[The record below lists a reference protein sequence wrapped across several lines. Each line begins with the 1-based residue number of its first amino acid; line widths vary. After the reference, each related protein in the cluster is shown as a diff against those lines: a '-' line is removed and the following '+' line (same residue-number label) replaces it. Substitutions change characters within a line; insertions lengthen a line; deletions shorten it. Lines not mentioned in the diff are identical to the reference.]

1 MLVRESEMGAYLGP
15 GPELDAAARLV
26 ATDPHFDVFDWDRQR
41 LILGKCSRL
50 PDDEDHQAGRYGIDF
65 HRALPPFE
73 GASGFVCDWG
83 EGPIE
88 VNAYN
93 YAQYLPR
100 SLKFRQFTAN
110 LAFAAQTREEYQA
123 KCRIYQK
130 FYHHMYNS
138 ASQIIWASPHSGEV
152 CRPPDDYH
160 PFPQSETDAWTAR
173 VMVRCAAP
181 QARGKKRIL
190 ISLHSTDYFGTL
202 LDIGDFGLPQNH
214 LLSQAVA
221 QVRENFSGPISK
233 VIPAYR
239 DYILPYT
246 KVRLE
251 WFEEHWGTLEPE
263 RLRSISTAARFEVQS
278 LIKVMGD
285 EAAPGSPF
293 TLHGMLQG
301 LKNYWDRPTLP
312 LITLN
317 GIFSGRKT
325 AQLLNLSEKL
335 NQSGIDAAVQVECSR
350 FLARYYPDLAANL
363 INALIDGLEE
373 LP

>member
-1 MLVRESEMGAYLGP
+1 
-15 GPELDAAARLV
+15 
-26 ATDPHFDVFDWDRQR
+26 
-41 LILGKCSRL
+41 
-50 PDDEDHQAGRYGIDF
+50 
-65 HRALPPFE
+65 
-73 GASGFVCDWG
+73 
-83 EGPIE
+83 
-88 VNAYN
+88 
-93 YAQYLPR
+93 
-100 SLKFRQFTAN
+100 
-110 LAFAAQTREEYQA
+110 
-123 KCRIYQK
+123 
-130 FYHHMYNS
+130 
-138 ASQIIWASPHSGEV
+138 
-152 CRPPDDYH
+152 
-160 PFPQSETDAWTAR
+160 
-173 VMVRCAAP
+173 
-181 QARGKKRIL
+181 
-190 ISLHSTDYFGTL
+190 
-202 LDIGDFGLPQNH
+202 
-214 LLSQAVA
+214 VA

>member
-15 GPELDAAARLV
+15 GPELEAAARLV

-50 PDDEDHQAGRYGIDF
+50 PDDEDRQAGRYGIDF

-73 GASGFVCDWG
+73 GASGFVCDLG

-100 SLKFRQFTAN
+100 SLKFREFTAN
-110 LAFAAQTREEYQA
+110 LAFAAWTRAEYQE
-123 KCRIYQK
+123 KCQVYRK
-130 FYHHMYNS
+130 FYRHMYNS
-138 ASQIIWASPHSGEV
+138 SSQIIFASPHSGEV

-173 VMVRCAAP
+173 VMVQCIGP
-181 QARGKKRIL
+181 QTRGKKRIL
-190 ISLHSTDYFGTL
+190 VSLHSTDYFGTL
-202 LDIGDFGLPQNH
+202 FDIGDFGLPQNH
-214 LLSQAVA
+214 LLSQVVA
-221 QVRENFSGPISK
+221 QLRENFSGPIAD
-233 VIPAYR
+233 VLPAYR
-239 DYILPYT
+239 AYIFPYT
-246 KVRLE
+246 RARLE
-251 WFEEHWGTLEPE
+251 WFADHWGTLEPE
-263 RLRSISTAARFEVQS
+263 RLAPVSTAARFEVLS
-278 LIKVMGD
+278 LIKVLGD
-285 EAAPGSPF
+285 WPEPEDCF
-293 TLHGMLQG
+293 TLPGMLKS
-301 LKNYWDRPTLP
+301 LKNHWHRPSLP

-325 AQLLNLSEKL
+325 AQLLDLSAKL
-335 NQSGIDAAVQVECSR
+335 SQSGIDTAVQVECSR
-350 FLARYYPDLAANL
+350 FLAQYYPDLAANL
-363 INALIDGLEE
+363 IKALIDGLEE